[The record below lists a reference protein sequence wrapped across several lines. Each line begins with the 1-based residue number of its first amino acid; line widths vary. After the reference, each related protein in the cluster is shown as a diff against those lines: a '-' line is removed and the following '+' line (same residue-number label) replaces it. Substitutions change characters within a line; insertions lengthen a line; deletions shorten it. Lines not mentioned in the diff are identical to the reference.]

1 MLVHLLFK
9 KFAAD
14 SGQMM
19 LIHSTSEFSAWRKS
33 IANQTV
39 AFVPTMGALHNGH
52 HSLIVHAAQQCDLV
66 VVSIFVNAMQ
76 FGDADDF
83 DNYPRDEHSDYLASV
98 SAGANMVFA
107 PQQQDLF
114 PSDFDKYLTPSPL
127 ANNYEGKHRPGHFAG
142 VVTVVHRLFEIVQ
155 PNVAI
160 FGAKDFQQVAVIRAM
175 SNELHPTV
183 RIVSLE
189 TVRDTDGLALSS
201 RNARLSTRSRLQAE
215 VIPRA
220 LQAIANLH
228 AQGETRSHVLKSEAL
243 KNFGAEPNM
252 HVEYLEIVQQN
263 TLDTVDEARNAVVLF
278 AGVIDGVR
286 LIDNLLLQ

>member
-1 MLVHLLFK
+1 MT
-9 KFAAD
+9 
-14 SGQMM
+14 
-19 LIHSTSEFSAWRKS
+19 LIHSTSEFGAWRKS
-33 IANQTV
+33 VANQTV
-39 AFVPTMGALHNGH
+39 AFVPTMGALHRGH
-52 HSLIVHAAQQCDLV
+52 HSLIAHAAQQCDLV
-66 VVSIFVNAMQ
+66 VVSIFVNALQ
-76 FGDADDF
+76 FGDADDY
-83 DNYPRDEHSDYLASV
+83 NKYPRSEQSDYLASV
-98 SAGANMVFA
+98 ASGANIVFA
-107 PQQQDLF
+107 PQQQDMF
-114 PSDFDKYLTPSPL
+114 PSGFDRYLTPSSL

-142 VVTVVHRLFEIVQ
+142 VVTVVNRLFEIVQ
-155 PNVAI
+155 PDVVI
-160 FGAKDFQQVAVIRAM
+160 FGAKDYQQVAVIRAM
-175 SNELHPTV
+175 SDELHPTI

-201 RNARLSTRSRLQAE
+201 RNTRLNTASRLQAQ

-228 AQGETRSHVLKSEAL
+228 AQGETRSHVLKSEGL

-252 HVEYLEIVQQN
+252 HVEYLEIVQQD

>member
-1 MLVHLLFK
+1 
-9 KFAAD
+9 
-14 SGQMM
+14 M

-142 VVTVVHRLFEIVQ
+142 VVTVVHRLFDIVQ
-155 PNVAI
+155 PDIAI
-160 FGAKDFQQVAVIRAM
+160 FGEKDYQQIAVIRAM
-175 SNELHPTV
+175 SDELHPTI

-201 RNARLSTRSRLQAE
+201 RNTRLNTASRLQAE

>member
-1 MLVHLLFK
+1 
-9 KFAAD
+9 
-14 SGQMM
+14 M

-142 VVTVVHRLFEIVQ
+142 VVTVVHRLFDIVQ

-189 TVRDTDGLALSS
+189 TVRDTDWLALSS

>member
-1 MLVHLLFK
+1 
-9 KFAAD
+9 
-14 SGQMM
+14 M

-98 SAGANMVFA
+98 SAGANIVFA
-107 PQQQDLF
+107 PQQQDIF
-114 PSDFDKYLTPSPL
+114 PADFNQFLTPSPL
-127 ANNYEGKHRPGHFAG
+127 ANNYEGNHRPGHFAG
-142 VVTVVHRLFEIVQ
+142 VVTVVHRLFDIVQ
-155 PNVAI
+155 PDIAI
-160 FGAKDFQQVAVIRAM
+160 FGEKDYQQVAVIRAM
-175 SNELHPTV
+175 SDELHPTI

-201 RNARLSTRSRLQAE
+201 RNTRLNTASRLQAE

-243 KNFGAEPNM
+243 NNFGAEPNM